1 LAYQEALAHVPRI
14 VAYDET
20 GAQTPEQ
27 GLLFEIA
34 WSEQVA
40 KALAEVCK
48 SVIDDNQIT
57 TKSSGHGDQLN
68 ALLRMW
74 ADERVTHARLCALAL
89 SAGIQQ
95 RQLDLVEAQANQIVS
110 AMLNLLMSPRLGLTA
125 EQIIEGRVVASE
137 VLRSLP
143 GAAQALPVPI
153 PQ

>member
-1 LAYQEALAHVPRI
+1 MRGQLVCKNHGGKTPEALLTAKQRLAYQEALAHVPRI

-89 SAGIQQ
+89 SAGI
-95 RQLDLVEAQANQIVS
+95 R
-110 AMLNLLMSPRLGLTA
+110 
-125 EQIIEGRVVASE
+125 
-137 VLRSLP
+137 
-143 GAAQALPVPI
+143 
-153 PQ
+153 